1 MFTMSE
7 KDIELQKYEGLV
19 IVRPPGTTDDI
30 IETLSHVKSHRN
42 LNDYGER
49 LELISDKEKKVMR
62 EISDLFKR
70 IVLFE
75 AAAYISGTYSNELP
89 DDVQTKVLVPEI
101 LDAQTLLSHED
112 FRSYLKSYM
121 SIKTIYESLV
131 KDRGALTVDGKVE
144 GSYLTYLDDVLDL
157 CHPEILQETMHVG
170 FAGRSIDFIIYGQ
183 STEYSKEID
192 SNAVFADFAKKW
204 SHLFNPVV
212 GYIEIASPET
222 VDYAKDMMT
231 RFKQNRII
239 MDEPEVRFKGGRG
252 VCEQLKIAKKYWK
265 Y

>member
-1 MFTMSE
+1 MFTMSD

-19 IVRPPGTTDDI
+19 IIRPPGTTDDI
-30 IETLSHVKSHRN
+30 IETLSHVKSHGN
-42 LNDYGER
+42 LNDYVER

-75 AAAYISGTYSNELP
+75 AAAYISGTYSTELP
-89 DDVQTKVLVPEI
+89 DNVRTEILVPEI

-112 FRSYLKSYM
+112 FRSYLKSYV
-121 SIKTIYESLV
+121 SIKNIYKYLV
-131 KDRGALTVDGKVE
+131 EERDALPVDGKVE

-157 CHPEILQETMHVG
+157 CHPEKLQEIMHVG

-183 STEYSKEID
+183 STEYSNEID
-192 SNAVFADFAKKW
+192 SNPDFADFAKKW

-222 VDYAKDMMT
+222 VDYAEAMMT

-239 MDEPEVRFKGGRG
+239 MDEPDVRFKGGRG
-252 VCEQLKIAKKYWK
+252 VCDQLKIAKKYWN